1 MKQVVFPYGKEKI
14 AYDFD
19 ERELT
24 AVLESEL
31 NRYTPE
37 ANPAEL
43 IQRAMASPVGGVPL
57 WKMAEGKKNVVVIAS
72 DHTRPVPS
80 RLIIPPMLSEI
91 RRGNPEAQIT
101 LLIATGCHRDTTK
114 EELCHKFG
122 PELVENENIY
132 VHN

>member
-43 IQRAMASPVGGVPL
+43 IRRAMASPVGGVPL
-57 WKMAEGKKNVVVIAS
+57 WKMAW
-72 DHTRPVPS
+72 
-80 RLIIPPMLSEI
+80 
-91 RRGNPEAQIT
+91 
-101 LLIATGCHRDTTK
+101 
-114 EELCHKFG
+114 F
-122 PELVENENIY
+122 
-132 VHN
+132 